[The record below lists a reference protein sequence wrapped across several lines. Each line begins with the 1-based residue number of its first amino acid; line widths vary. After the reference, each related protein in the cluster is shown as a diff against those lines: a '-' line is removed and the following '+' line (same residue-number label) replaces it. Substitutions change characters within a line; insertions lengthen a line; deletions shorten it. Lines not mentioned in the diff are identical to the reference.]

1 MKFVV
6 TCPAQRDGGVQC
18 HVLLTLLKITPI
30 HIIFSPPPPETLNF
44 SVHQGGGLDT
54 DTDTGADSAGDGI
67 LSTSTDDDSSS
78 DRYVLDQGCLFVIR
92 S

>member
-1 MKFVV
+1 MGSN
-6 TCPAQRDGGVQC
+6 R
-18 HVLLTLLKITPI
+18 LLTLLKITPI

-78 DRYVLDQGCLFVIR
+78 DRYVLVQGCLFVIR